1 MTELSTELLIARGKY
16 ATLRA
21 EYREAAARM
30 TKFGQYATT
39 AISTIASDA
48 QSGYRDAAYFETA
61 FGHVSRFMDAAEE
74 VSSLHCQLEILK
86 PEAWPGE

>member
-1 MTELSTELLIARGKY
+1 MTELSTELLITRGKY

-39 AISTIASDA
+39 AIATIGNSVQAGLYESEYFATAEDHLAKFLYAAGRVASIHK
-48 QSGYRDAAYFETA
+48 EL
-61 FGHVSRFMDAAEE
+61 AE
-74 VSSLHCQLEILK
+74 LK